1 MIKLAYCNVD
11 NLDLKKVYRLLPENR
26 SEKVD
31 YYRFEK
37 DKKLSAGVYLIL
49 KKLLDGE
56 NIVHPIFKTEKY
68 GKAYISN
75 HENIYFNLSHS
86 SKIVLCAISEKEV
99 GVDVE
104 NIDHEIDLDIAKHYF
119 YNSDMKTS

>member
-1 MIKLAYCNVD
+1 MNAD

-26 SEKVD
+26 REKVD

-49 KKLLDGE
+49 KKLLDEE

-68 GKAYISN
+68 GKAHIQSWKYL
-75 HENIYFNLSHS
+75 F
-86 SKIVLCAISEKEV
+86 
-99 GVDVE
+99 
-104 NIDHEIDLDIAKHYF
+104 
-119 YNSDMKTS
+119 